1 MNNLPK
7 MFNSIG
13 VLALSAFVLS
23 GCATSSK
30 VPSEVTD
37 VRNKLMSLQADSQ
50 LASRAPVALKEAEV
64 AVQAAEKVPKDKTL
78 AHHLVWVADH
88 KIDIASAQAQA
99 RLLEDQRKG
108 LSEARET
115 ARLDSRTREADLAH
129 GEADRAKNEADRA
142 KGDADAARKQAE
154 ELQRQIAELNAKA
167 TDRGLVVTLGDLLFE
182 TNKSELKGGAASN
195 LSKLSA
201 FLTQYPDRTV
211 TIEGHT
217 DSVGPDDYN
226 LSLSQRRANSVQ
238 QFLIAQ
244 GIASNRLTASGKG
257 ENFPVASNDSG
268 SGRQMNRRVEVII
281 ANTKTAAL

>member
-1 MNNLPK
+1 MNTLHKAAKNVAL
-7 MFNSIG
+7 
-13 VLALSAFVLS
+13 LTLSACLLS
-23 GCATSSK
+23 ACATSSK
-30 VPSEVTD
+30 VPSEVVD
-37 VRNKLMSLQADSQ
+37 VRNKLIRLQADPQ
-50 LASRAPVALKEAEV
+50 LASRAPVSLKEAEE

-88 KIDIASAQAQA
+88 KIDIASAQAQT

-108 LSEARET
+108 LSESRET

-129 GEADRAKNEADRA
+129 GEADRAK
-142 KGDADAARKQAE
+142 GDAEVARKQAE

-195 LSKLSA
+195 LNKLSA

-217 DSVGPDDYN
+217 DSVGADDYN

-238 QFLIAQ
+238 QFLIGQ

-257 ENFPVASNDSG
+257 ENFPVASNDSA

-281 ANTKTAAL
+281 ANVLTAK

>member
-1 MNNLPK
+1 MNNLSK
-7 MFNSIG
+7 MCYSIG
-13 VLALSAFVLS
+13 VLALSTFMLS

-64 AVQAAEKVPKDKTL
+64 AVQAAEKVPKDKNL

-108 LSEARET
+108 LSESRET

-129 GEADRAKNEADRA
+129 GEADRAKD
-142 KGDADAARKQAE
+142 DANAARKQADD
-154 ELQRQIAELNAKA
+154 LQRQITELNAKA

-195 LSKLSA
+195 LGKLSA

-217 DSVGPDDYN
+217 DNVGSDDYN

-244 GIASNRLTASGKG
+244 GIASSRLTASGKG

-281 ANTKTAAL
+281 ANTKIAAK